1 METHRDRILHYLSTH
16 PTGVD
21 DDLLARDAGIPRRQT
36 ANAICRQLA
45 EQALI
50 IRQPDPGDG
59 KIVNRLAAHVA
70 DRPDASAP
78 ARPAAPTMTRAVPSR
93 IVRLAD
99 EAALRRFG
107 YVGQV
112 GLTEDWVKRAVEGI
126 LRAAGW
132 LADVRWGR
140 TRGID
145 IDARRGHERLVIGAK
160 GKDSYQQMRLNYF
173 LAALGELLQHMDEI
187 DARYAL
193 ALPAHRQFVDLM
205 LDLPAWVRAHLGL
218 CFFLARPASDG
229 SVEVG
234 VFPPEGYG
242 R

>member
-1 METHRDRILHYLSTH
+1 M
-16 PTGVD
+16 
-21 DDLLARDAGIPRRQT
+21 
-36 ANAICRQLA
+36 
-45 EQALI
+45 
-50 IRQPDPGDG
+50 
-59 KIVNRLAAHVA
+59 
-70 DRPDASAP
+70 
-78 ARPAAPTMTRAVPSR
+78 
-93 IVRLAD
+93 
-99 EAALRRFG
+99 
-107 YVGQV
+107 
-112 GLTEDWVKRAVEGI
+112 
-126 LRAAGW
+126 
-132 LADVRWGR
+132 
-140 TRGID
+140 
-145 IDARRGHERLVIGAK
+145 IGAK

-173 LAALGELLQHMDEI
+173 LAALGELLQHMDGI